1 MRDHIEEPIGLNELA
16 LLVGLSRFHFCTA
29 FRQATTKTPHQY
41 LVEMRIDRAQQLLKD
56 RHLSITD
63 IALSVGYETPSSF
76 SASFRKQT
84 GMTPGAFRLNL

>member
-1 MRDHIEEPIGLNELA
+1 
-16 LLVGLSRFHFCTA
+16 
-29 FRQATTKTPHQY
+29 
-41 LVEMRIDRAQQLLKD
+41 LLKD